1 MTSIHSTE
9 IAVMEKRNDGIVEPP
24 FHHSSTPIFHD
35 SNIPMQV
42 IERIAEMQDWSERA
56 RRDGSRIVLVP
67 TMGFLHEGHLR
78 LVRDGKRR
86 GNRLVVSIFVNP
98 KQFSPNEDYT
108 GYPRDFSRDQSLLER
123 EGVDVL
129 FHPSAG
135 EMYPDGNRTHVEV
148 EELSGRLCGAS
159 RPGHFGGVATVVA
172 KLLNIVRPHVAVFG
186 QKDFQQL
193 QIIRRLVLDLN
204 LGVEIVAHPTVR
216 EKDGLAMSSRNAYLN
231 AKERQTAVSL
241 SRSLKLAASM
251 VQRGERRAAPI
262 LAAVKNEIEKE
273 TCARIDYVEL
283 CDPETLE
290 PVAVVEQPTLLA
302 LAVWFGRARLIDN
315 TILDPRAS

>member
-1 MTSIHSTE
+1 
-9 IAVMEKRNDGIVEPP
+9 
-24 FHHSSTPIFHD
+24 
-35 SNIPMQV
+35 MQV

-56 RRDGSRIVLVP
+56 RREGSRIVLVP

-159 RPGHFGGVATVVA
+159 RPGHFRGVATVVA

-231 AKERQTAVSL
+231 AKERQAAVSL
-241 SRSLKLAASM
+241 SRSLKLAACLVRS
-251 VQRGERRAAPI
+251 GERRAERL
-262 LAAVKNEIEKE
+262 LAAVRSEIDKE
-273 TCARIDYVEL
+273 ACARIDYVEL
-283 CDPETLE
+283 CDPQSLQ
-290 PVAVVEQPTLLA
+290 PVAAVEGPTLLA

-315 TILDPRAS
+315 TILDPQRS